1 MSSHAS
7 TSHRPVRAFA
17 VTENE
22 TPLEGQG
29 DRESGELTWR
39 TLISAN
45 RTPSAEMSV
54 GVAHFTPGGHLNR
67 HRHEPAEFYYG
78 LSGSGVVTVEGEQFD
93 LRPGIAIYIP
103 GNREH
108 GIEAGSGGLSLLYG
122 FARDDYDTIAYTF
135 TQRGAS

>member
-1 MSSHAS
+1 MPSH
-7 TSHRPVRAFA
+7 TSDPRLRAFT
-17 VTENE
+17 VTESE
-22 TPLEGQG
+22 TPVEGQG
-29 DRESGELTWR
+29 DRESGDLTWR

-54 GVAHFTPGGHLNR
+54 GVAHFTPGGYLNP

-78 LSGSGVVTVEGEQFD
+78 LTGSGIVTVDGERFD
-93 LRPGIAIYIP
+93 IKPGIAVYIP

-108 GIEAGSGGLSLLYG
+108 GIEAGHEGLSLLYG

-135 TQRGAS
+135 THSGAP